1 MALPDHDRR
10 HVHGSSVRI
19 LRSLKAKADE
29 KRTLPE
35 RIADL
40 LTAKFGSMLFLVL
53 NIIWFAIWI
62 IINVGIIPGIEPF
75 DPFPF
80 GFLTMIVSLEAI
92 ALAII
97 VLISQN
103 RAAKIADLREEMD
116 LQVDIITELE
126 ITKLLEL
133 VVMLAEKEGIDVSQ
147 DRELHSMLRPSDPER
162 IEAALEKQIV
172 Q

>member
-1 MALPDHDRR
+1 MAPPDHDRR

-35 RIADL
+35 RVADL

-103 RAAKIADLREEMD
+103 RAAKIADLREEVD

-147 DRELHSMLRPSDPER
+147 DRELHSMLRPSDPEK
-162 IEAALEKQIV
+162 IEATLEKQIV